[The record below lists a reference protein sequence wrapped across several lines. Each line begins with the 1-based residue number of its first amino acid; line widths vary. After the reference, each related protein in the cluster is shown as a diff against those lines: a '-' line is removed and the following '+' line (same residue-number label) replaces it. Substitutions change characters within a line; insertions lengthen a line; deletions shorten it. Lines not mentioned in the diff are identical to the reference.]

1 MNGRQAPNPINL
13 DFDIERMKPL
23 ILLGLLLLLVIGIVL
38 TSFFQVEPE
47 GKSVV
52 KRFGKVVAVQDP
64 GLHMKM
70 PFGIDRVTFVETER
84 IKKEEFGF
92 RLNAGSSGSSASR
105 FGNARDTRSR
115 PSRADA
121 EAIEESLI
129 LTGDLTVIVVK
140 WVVQYKINDPD
151 KWLHNVHNQVE
162 SIRDISEAVMR
173 RAVGNRLGSYVL
185 TRGRAELADEVRSEM
200 QRILDSEDKES
211 YNMGVRIVAVE
222 LQDVV
227 PPLEVQDS
235 FNDVNRAEAERK
247 RLVYDADKMRK
258 ELVLAAEGEA
268 KRIVSE
274 AEGYSASVTNGA
286 VGAVARFNAIYEQY
300 QQNPEVTRQRMYI
313 ESVGGALSQAGQVLV
328 VEDGGT
334 APLPLLN
341 LDAGSGNNSGGDK
354 PAKGGLFK

>member
-1 MNGRQAPNPINL
+1 MNGRQAPNPIKL
-13 DFDIERMKPL
+13 DIDIERMKPL

-52 KRFGKVVAVQDP
+52 KRFGKVVAVKDP
-64 GLHMKM
+64 GLHMKL
-70 PFGIDRVTFVETER
+70 PFGIDKQTFVETER
-84 IKKEEFGF
+84 VQKEEFGF
-92 RLNAGSSGSSASR
+92 RLSSSAVSNSR
-105 FGNARDTRSR
+105 FGIPSDPRTRR

-121 EAIEESLI
+121 EANEESLI
-129 LTGDLTVIVVK
+129 LTGDLNVIVVK
-140 WVVQYKINDPD
+140 WVVQYKIDDPD
-151 KWLHNVHNQVE
+151 RWLHQVHNQPE

-185 TRGRAELADEVRSEM
+185 TKGRAELAEEVRSEM
-200 QRILDSEDKES
+200 QRILDSEDDES

-222 LQDVV
+222 LQDVI
-227 PPLEVQDS
+227 PPVEVQDS
-235 FNDVNRAEAERK
+235 FNEVNKAEAERE
-247 RLVYDADKMRK
+247 RLVYDADKLRK

-268 KRIVSE
+268 KRLVSE
-274 AEGYSASVTNGA
+274 AEGYAASVTNEA
-286 VGAVARFNAIYEQY
+286 IGAVARFNAIYAQY
-300 QQNPEVTRQRMYI
+300 TVNPEVTRQRMYI

-341 LDAGSGNNSGGDK
+341 LDAGSGSNNGANK